1 MFKHSW
7 QQCCVFKDAVFQPT
21 PGSDGP
27 AFHTQDADGRI
38 DFDEFTAMMTAGN
51 QELLSS
57 QSTKRRAQLA
67 EKVVSMR
74 PTRNSLS

>member
-1 MFKHSW
+1 M
-7 QQCCVFKDAVFQPT
+7 
-21 PGSDGP
+21 GSDGT
-27 AFHTQDADGRI
+27 ACHAQDADGRI

-57 QSTKRRAQLA
+57 KSTKRRAQLA